1 VQLHVHTKG
10 LHGTKHDTAA
20 TCRQLKAGSNITCN
34 YAILENVLHCT
45 SKNKTKTKTKTKQKQ
60 KQKQKQNKNK
70 NKTKRKARM
79 LNA

>member
-10 LHGTKHDTAA
+10 LHGTMHDTAA

-60 KQKQKQNKNK
+60 KQ
-70 NKTKRKARM
+70 NKTKSTHAQRVSV
-79 LNA
+79 